1 MYDIVLSVL
10 IEIGG
15 EELSAPRGETVERS
29 ASPYGHLTFNQ
40 KQCKGT
46 AFLRPVQFLKIVK
59 NRSF

>member
-10 IEIGG
+10 IEIRG

-40 KQCKGT
+40 K
-46 AFLRPVQFLKIVK
+46 
-59 NRSF
+59 